1 MALFIKKED
10 IPTGEFD
17 MGSTSFVTSLVHGSE
32 ASLMY
37 SSRPAG
43 YHSKPHYHESEQISI
58 ALSGEL
64 YFYTDTQAYKMKEGD
79 ALRVP
84 PYVVHWAHN
93 KGDVPFVQVT
103 VHAPSFHKSTP
114 GAVALFDEGEEIVY
128 RSEPENLYDLK
139 APLDIEKIESMRA
152 IGEDD

>member
-1 MALFIKKED
+1 MALFVQKKD
-10 IPTGEFD
+10 IPTGEFN
-17 MGSTSFVTSLVHGSE
+17 MGTTSFVTSLVHGSQ

-37 SSRPAG
+37 SSRPPG

-58 ALSGEL
+58 CLSGEL

-84 PYVVHWAHN
+84 PNVIHWAHN
-93 KGDVPFVQVT
+93 KADVPFVQVT

-114 GAVALFDEGEEIVY
+114 GAVPLFDEGEEISY
-128 RSEPENLYDLK
+128 RSEPENLYDFSST
-139 APLDIEKIESMRA
+139 LDIEKIEGMRA
-152 IGEDD
+152 LGEDD